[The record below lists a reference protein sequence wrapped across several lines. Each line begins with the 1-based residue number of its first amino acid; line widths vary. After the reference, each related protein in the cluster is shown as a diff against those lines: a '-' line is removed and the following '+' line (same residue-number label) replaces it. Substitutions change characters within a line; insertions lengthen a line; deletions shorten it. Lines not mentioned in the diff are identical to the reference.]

1 MGALAG
7 LMIPIFGIVF
17 GVLFVGAIII
27 TPLVLRSQE
36 RMRLLSTL
44 RQLHED
50 GKELTPEMLEALR
63 PDDAFSR
70 IPRTP
75 GSDLR
80 RGLILIAVALG
91 LVVLS
96 FSLGAEIHGGERFEP
111 LWPVFGSA
119 AFPGFIGLAF
129 LFMAWFKLNNR

>member
-1 MGALAG
+1 MEGVAA

-17 GVLFVGAIII
+17 GVFFVGAIII

-50 GKELTPEMLEALR
+50 GKELTPEMLDALR
-63 PDDAFSR
+63 PDDPLSR

-75 GSDLR
+75 TADLR
-80 RGLILIAVALG
+80 RGLILLAVAIALVILG
-91 LVVLS
+91 LTI
-96 FSLGAEIHGGERFEP
+96 GMEANGRPEP
-111 LWPVFGSA
+111 VWPVVGAA
-119 AFPGFIGLAF
+119 AFPGLIGLAF
-129 LFMAWFKLNNR
+129 LFMSWFKLNNQ